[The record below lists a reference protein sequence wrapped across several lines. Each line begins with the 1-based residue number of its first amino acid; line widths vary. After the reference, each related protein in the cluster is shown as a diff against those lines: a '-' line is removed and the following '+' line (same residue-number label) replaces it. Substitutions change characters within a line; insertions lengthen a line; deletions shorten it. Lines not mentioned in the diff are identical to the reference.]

1 MTVPDVPIAIG
12 EAAPETGHPR
22 VDQALRDLVA
32 VGEAAPHEM
41 IVPLIEADRVLR
53 ETLDTVEDD

>member
-12 EAAPETGHPR
+12 EAAPVTGHPR
-22 VDQALRDLVA
+22 VDEALRELAA
-32 VGEAAPHEM
+32 VGDAAPHEM
-41 IVPLIEADRVLR
+41 IAPLTEADRVLR